1 MNLYVIRRPSGW
13 RTPEE
18 LQAAAARS
26 KQVGDEEMSDD
37 IRWIRS
43 YVVHEAD
50 GSLGTFCIYQA
61 SSPEKIR
68 EHAARA
74 GIPATDDLRGRRH
87 RDRPARSGRRSRPEC
102 ARDSRAPSAPFRGRR
117 SAFREFAGERPA
129 ARPRDCSRLV
139 GSRCR

>member
-18 LQAAAARS
+18 LEAAAGCSR
-26 KQVGDEEMSDD
+26 QVGDEEMSAD

-43 YVVHEAD
+43 YVVKEAD
-50 GSLGTFCIYQA
+50 GGLGAFCIYEA

-74 GIPATDDLRGRRH
+74 GIPASDIFEVAETVLV
-87 RDRPARSGRRSRPEC
+87 RPDPVAV
-102 ARDSRAPSAPFRGRR
+102 
-117 SAFREFAGERPA
+117 A
-129 ARPRDCSRLV
+129 A
-139 GSRCR
+139 